1 MSGSFT
7 LRLFF
12 SLLLLSLLAYYPSTN
27 YALSQEKEEKEE
39 EELDDLAKE
48 RLEKE
53 KEQKKRDKQFNE
65 EKLYKFMVGRDVLTL
80 PLFYIS
86 LYVKGKLVE
95 GKLRVAIQTKSPAAR
110 RSLNPE
116 KMAIKGIIYPLAVRM
131 WEKGRP
137 TSEDIRNFKIDAK
150 AQLKIRYEELVK
162 EVYIESIL

>member
-1 MSGSFT
+1 MSSLFT
-7 LRLFF
+7 WRLLF
-12 SLLLLSLLAYYPSTN
+12 SWLLLSLFVYYSPTN
-27 YALSQEKEEKEE
+27 NALSQEKGGKEE

>member
-1 MSGSFT
+1 M
-7 LRLFF
+7 
-12 SLLLLSLLAYYPSTN
+12 
-27 YALSQEKEEKEE
+27 
-39 EELDDLAKE
+39 
-48 RLEKE
+48 
-53 KEQKKRDKQFNE
+53 
-65 EKLYKFMVGRDVLTL
+65 LTL

-116 KMAIKGIIYPLAVRM
+116 KMAIKGNNLSTSRTNVG
-131 WEKGRP
+131 KGRP

-162 EVYIESIL
+162 EVYIESFYDRKQIPSIVSPPI

>member
-1 MSGSFT
+1 MVSLFT
-7 LRLFF
+7 WRLLF
-12 SLLLLSLLAYYPSTN
+12 SLLLSSLFVYYSPTN
-27 YALSQEKEEKEE
+27 YALSQEKGEEEE

-86 LYVKGKLVE
+86 LYVRGKLVE
-95 GKLRVAIQTKSPAAR
+95 GKLRSYSNKSPAAR

-116 KMAIKGIIYPLAVRM
+116 NAIKGIIYPLCTNVGKRSPYFRGYS
-131 WEKGRP
+131 K
-137 TSEDIRNFKIDAK
+137 F
-150 AQLKIRYEELVK
+150 
-162 EVYIESIL
+162 

>member
-1 MSGSFT
+1 MKIILTRPF
-7 LRLFF
+7 
-12 SLLLLSLLAYYPSTN
+12 LLALVASFLFVSPLYSKV
-27 YALSQEKEEKEE
+27 AFAEEKEEKEE

-80 PLFYIS
+80 PLFYVS

-110 RSLNPE
+110 RSLIPE

-131 WEKGRP
+131 WENGRP

-150 AQLKIRYEELVK
+150 AQLKIRYEDLVK

>member
-1 MSGSFT
+1 MT
-7 LRLFF
+7 LRYI
-12 SLLLLSLLAYYPSTN
+12 LLLVLLAFSFSSVPPVN
-27 YALSQEKEEKEE
+27 QLSAEEKEE
-39 EELDDLAKE
+39 EEEEEDDLAIE
-48 RLEKE
+48 RKEKE
-53 KEQKKRDKQFNE
+53 KEQKKRDKKFNE
-65 EKLYKFMVGRDVLTL
+65 EKVYKFMVGRDVLTL

-86 LYVKGKLVE
+86 LYVKGQLVE
-95 GKLRVAIQTKSPAAR
+95 GKLRVAIQTSGAAAR

-150 AQLKIRYEELVK
+150 AQLKLRYEDLVK